1 MTEESIKSIYHF
13 MVDACRNVYHIDP
26 IVAGVCSRNGE
37 RLPALIDGDNGHV
50 TCKFEDR
57 RLSKTELTE
66 IVDIWND
73 LIYLED

>member
-13 MVDACRNVYHIDP
+13 MVDTCRNVYHIDP
-26 IVAGVCSRNGE
+26 IIAGVCPRDGE
-37 RLPALIDGDNGHV
+37 RLPALIDGDSGYV
-50 TCKFEDR
+50 TCKFKDR